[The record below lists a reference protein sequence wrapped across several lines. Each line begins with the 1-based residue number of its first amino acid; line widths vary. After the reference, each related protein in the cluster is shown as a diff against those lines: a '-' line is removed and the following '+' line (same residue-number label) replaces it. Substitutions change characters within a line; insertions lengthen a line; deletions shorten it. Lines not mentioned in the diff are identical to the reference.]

1 MRHTYHPPDE
11 EDFLP
16 KYISQN
22 DIVAEL
28 GCGSGFYCKK
38 LVKLAKKVYCVD
50 IDCEALEDAKLSLN
64 TKAVFLCES
73 ADKTSIPDA
82 EIDVVLLANSF
93 HDMDNKEEVVREIWR
108 ILKDDGRV
116 LVVDW
121 KKEKTEI
128 GPPVN
133 IRFSEEDYVRYFKT
147 FKLTDKFFPSRYHY
161 GLVFVK

>member
-1 MRHTYHPPDE
+1 
-11 EDFLP
+11 
-16 KYISQN
+16 
-22 DIVAEL
+22 
-28 GCGSGFYCKK
+28 
-38 LVKLAKKVYCVD
+38 
-50 IDCEALEDAKLSLN
+50 
-64 TKAVFLCES
+64 
-73 ADKTSIPDA
+73 
-82 EIDVVLLANSF
+82 
-93 HDMDNKEEVVREIWR
+93 MDNKEEVVREIWR